1 MTKIDEAKLQMY
13 VDGELDPSENKIVEE
28 YIKNNNEAKD
38 LVNSYKKINHLI
50 FSTYNQIRSEDLPK
64 KTLDLL
70 LDEKPSF
77 INQLLNY
84 KIKLAPALGA
94 LAAIIL
100 VISISFN
107 SNKIINNT
115 TDPIHLMSEKNKN
128 IVLAQLEDILQK
140 DKNNLNGFIS
150 LSNTNIEYTE
160 SKSYVDKFGRNCK
173 DITFDN
179 FVIKDLIIN
188 SATFVKL
195 DDGSWKVI
203 KLEFEKNNSLGI

>member
-1 MTKIDEAKLQMY
+1 MTKIDETKLQMF

-64 KTLDLL
+64 KTLNLL

-77 INQLLNY
+77 INQLLNF

-94 LAAIIL
+94 LAAIVL

-128 IVLAQLEDILQK
+128 IVLSQ
-140 DKNNLNGFIS
+140 
-150 LSNTNIEYTE
+150 
-160 SKSYVDKFGRNCK
+160 
-173 DITFDN
+173 
-179 FVIKDLIIN
+179 
-188 SATFVKL
+188 
-195 DDGSWKVI
+195 
-203 KLEFEKNNSLGI
+203 